1 MADSKI
7 TALTANTTPAKTDL
21 FVMVDDP
28 SGVAATQKIT
38 FENYLKVLNELT
50 EDTTPDSSADFLLS
64 YDTSASGVKKVKP
77 SNLTASVPTDG
88 WTSAGETWTYA
99 SASTFTISGDKTAKY
114 LAGTRLKFTQTTVKY
129 FVVVSSSYSAPNTT
143 VTVAVN
149 TSYTIANAAISSNYY
164 SYELSPAGYPDYY
177 NFTPSWT
184 NVTVGNGTVV
194 ARYSFDGKKVKGQ
207 VSLTYAAAAAT
218 TSITGQ
224 ITMTPPITAKADF
237 DYQAIG
243 ASGLVDAG
251 TALYMGEAVLRS
263 TNVIEIRVINASAT
277 YATWSAT
284 SGTVPFTWGVND
296 ILTFEFEYYV

>member
-7 TALTANTTPAKTDL
+7 TALTANTTPATTDL
-21 FVMVDDP
+21 LPMVDDP
-28 SGVAATQKIT
+28 SGVASTQKIT
-38 FENYLKVLNELT
+38 FENFLKVLNGLT
-50 EDTTPDSSADFLLS
+50 EDTSPDSTADFLLS

-88 WTSAGETWTYA
+88 WTSAGETWSYA

-164 SYELSPAGYPDYY
+164 SYEESPAGYPDYY
-177 NFTPSWT
+177 NFTPTWT
-184 NVTVGNGTVV
+184 NISVGNGTVV
-194 ARYSFDGKKVKGQ
+194 ARYSMDGKKVKGQ

-224 ITMTPPITAKADF
+224 ITIALPIASSIVYN
-237 DYQAIG
+237 YQPLGG
-243 ASGLVDAG
+243 AGMVDAG
-251 TALYMGEAVLRS
+251 TALYMGECIILGGVME
-263 TNVIEIRVINASAT
+263 VRVINAAGT

-284 SGTVPFTWGVND
+284 SGTVPFTWGVSD
-296 ILTFEFEYYV
+296 QLTFEFEYYV